1 MASGPKARIA
11 ANLATVRQRIAESL
25 ARSGRSD
32 QDVKIIA
39 VTKSAELDAIR
50 ALVELGHT
58 DLGESRA
65 IQLAERAEQLQATGG
80 AAVQWHMVGHLQ
92 RNKVRPV
99 LEAGAVIHSVDS
111 LRLAEELNHR
121 CEQMGIVS
129 DVLLQVNC
137 SQESQKF
144 GVAVGAAVHLPEL
157 ICTLRQLRLVG
168 LMTMAAIDGGT
179 DAARRSFGRLRE
191 LLEDVRHEGIGGEA
205 MRHLSMGMSQD
216 YPIAVEEGATII
228 RIGTA
233 LFQ

>member
-1 MASGPKARIA
+1 MASGSKARIA

-58 DLGESRA
+58 DFGESRA
-65 IQLAERAEQLQATGG
+65 VQLAERAEQLQAAGG
-80 AAVQWHMVGHLQ
+80 PAVQWHMVGHLQ

-144 GVAVGAAVHLPEL
+144 GVAVGAAVHLAEL
-157 ICTLRQLRLVG
+157 ICTLRQLRMVG

-233 LFQ
+233 LFE